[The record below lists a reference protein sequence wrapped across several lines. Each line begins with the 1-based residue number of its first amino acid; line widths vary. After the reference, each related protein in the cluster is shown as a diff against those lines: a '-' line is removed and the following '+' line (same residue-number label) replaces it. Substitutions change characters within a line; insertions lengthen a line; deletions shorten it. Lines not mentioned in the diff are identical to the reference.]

1 MRLEQRLVL
10 IPQVAFVGG
19 VLDVVTDVVVHSM
32 GCCAVSRIKNLEG
45 HCKKLK
51 FRAANM
57 RSGVN
62 HLSSDGPIRD
72 SDRIIT

>member
-1 MRLEQRLVL
+1 MAGEIVVKLTKGNETGISVCVCVCVCVL

-45 HCKKLK
+45 HCK
-51 FRAANM
+51 N
-57 RSGVN
+57 
-62 HLSSDGPIRD
+62 
-72 SDRIIT
+72 